1 LSDTLN
7 VIISTAYVI
16 RRRSFH
22 YLASLV
28 HLLYAPAWNCLLT
41 CERCKK
47 QQNPNTQARCNLQDF
62 VFQVLR
68 SMNKATHTWLCLVC
82 IFNFSCR
89 IALTLLDAHI
99 GTKQAGICLNV
110 CNNKKLKLVLKY
122 FMLKLIRIHLIILL
136 ANMRMYFY
144 TFVNDSSISF
154 QRNWTDKGCVL
165 VSFERTAGV
174 VTCQCHHLTNFAVLM
189 SPSVQVSVILHVL
202 KMMIVRL

>member
-1 LSDTLN
+1 MRPHEIAYLRARGVKSNKTQIPRLGA
-7 VIISTAYVI
+7 ISRISCFKFYVP
-16 RRRSFH
+16 S
-22 YLASLV
+22 
-28 HLLYAPAWNCLLT
+28 
-41 CERCKK
+41 
-47 QQNPNTQARCNLQDF
+47 
-62 VFQVLR
+62 
-68 SMNKATHTWLCLVC
+68 NKATHTWLCLVC
-82 IFNFSCR
+82 IVNFSCR